1 MNQITSLP
9 LNRGYRQLSFLK
21 REAVPETSNPWL
33 LVLMHGVGSNE
44 SDLFGLASSVPA
56 NFHVVSLRAPN
67 VMGPG
72 SYAWF
77 MFGVSP
83 QGERTINAAQE
94 AESRQILIETVT
106 ALSKELG
113 VPPERVVLGG
123 FSQGGIMALSLLLTQ
138 PGLMQGAMVMH
149 SRLLSEVLPLMA
161 EPAELMGKQL
171 WVSAGIRDQV
181 LPLAQSHYIR
191 DRAQALPLRL
201 RYTEF
206 ANAHEITAD
215 ELGQAM
221 AWLGQISS

>member
-1 MNQITSLP
+1 MNQNTSLP
-9 LNRGYRQLSFLK
+9 SKYGYKQLSFLK
-21 REAVPETSNPWL
+21 RDAAPGTSNPWL

-44 SDLFGLASSVPA
+44 RDLFGLASSVPA

-77 MFGVSP
+77 VFGVSP
-83 QGERTINAAQE
+83 QGERTINAVQE
-94 AESRQILIETVT
+94 EQSRQMVIETVT

-149 SRLLSEVLPLMA
+149 SRLLPEVLPLMA
-161 EPAELMGKQL
+161 APSALAGKHL
-171 WVSAGIRDQV
+171 WVSAGSRDQV
-181 LPLAQSHYIR
+181 LPLAQSHAIR
-191 DRAQALPLRL
+191 DQVQPLPVNLT
-201 RYTEF
+201 YTEF

-215 ELGQAM
+215 ELAQAT
-221 AWLGQISS
+221 AWLGRVAA